1 MNRSV
6 NAAHSAAHVMLL
18 CRDTDLLEDDNLVGC
33 LQVLKL
39 VGYQDTKL
47 VLQQATDTPEDTQTV
62 NFESVVVTACSAIY
76 LDSSES
82 PPPPL

>member
-6 NAAHSAAHVMLL
+6 NAAHVMLL
-18 CRDTDLLEDDNLVGC
+18 CRDTNLLEDDNLVGC

-47 VLQQATDTPEDTQTV
+47 VLQQTADTPVDTRTV
-62 NFESVVVTACSAIY
+62 NFQSVVVTACSAIY
-76 LDSSES
+76 LHSSEP